1 MIPHKID
8 QAAKRFFHALNALL
22 PLFAR
27 PGAAAAACLTG
38 SMAKLVGQPCG
49 SHQVTI
55 TGTVRE
61 LAGQLHARLG
71 Q

>member
-27 PGAAAAACLTG
+27 PGAATAASL
-38 SMAKLVGQPCG
+38 
-49 SHQVTI
+49 QV
-55 TGTVRE
+55 RW
-61 LAGQLHARLG
+61 LNW
-71 Q
+71 